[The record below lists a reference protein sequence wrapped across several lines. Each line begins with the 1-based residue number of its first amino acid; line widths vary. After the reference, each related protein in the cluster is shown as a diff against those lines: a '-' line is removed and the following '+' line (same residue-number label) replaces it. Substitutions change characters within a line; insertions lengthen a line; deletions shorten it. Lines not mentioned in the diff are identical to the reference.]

1 MKIIWKL
8 DILHYHIVFT
18 SLLSYLLVYFI
29 SKSIRTT
36 HIFGQIYLGFE
47 NVPFPNKK
55 AKEILCFSQSSR
67 ILGSHSLPFQQ
78 NLTLLVLSGGRES
91 YSSKHIWDVLWN
103 FLPSFT
109 KWSPTDSRQSLRM
122 KSQLESYSSIRVPS
136 VSSTTLS
143 SYLAS
148 VYLSRNVK
156 WNVFHTDRALPT
168 HKMLALS
175 EICLW

>member
-1 MKIIWKL
+1 MS
-8 DILHYHIVFT
+8 HF
-18 SLLSYLLVYFI
+18 
-29 SKSIRTT
+29 
-36 HIFGQIYLGFE
+36 QI
-47 NVPFPNKK
+47 KRQ
-55 AKEILCFSQSSR
+55 KEMLCFSQSPW
-67 ILGSHSLPFQQ
+67 ILGSHSSPFQQ
-78 NLTLLVLSGGRES
+78 NLTLLVLPGGRES
-91 YSSKHIWDVLWN
+91 HSSKHIWDILWN
-103 FLPSFT
+103 FLLSFT

-175 EICLW
+175 EICRGGYFLFVY